1 MTPTRSVHPPVSSE
15 SASQTVGVTIGGGG
29 ADSRG
34 RHLVPLGAVPRL
46 FVAGAG
52 RSPAAK
58 LVLLHRVT
66 EARGRAA
73 DASVLSL
80 IGTLLVFACFAAAV
94 VLL

>member
-1 MTPTRSVHPPVSSE
+1 ME
-15 SASQTVGVTIGGGG
+15 SAPHAQGFNNSVGGG

-58 LVLLHRVT
+58 LALLHRVH
-66 EARGRAA
+66 EARARQT

-80 IGTLLVFACFAAAV
+80 LGVLLVFGCFAAAA